1 MNKYIKYI
9 IIIFISIILGIFI
22 SINSYKIIKIERTE
36 AGELVNA
43 KIYGISVNYY
53 YEY

>member
-1 MNKYIKYI
+1 MKYIKYLI
-9 IIIFISIILGIFI
+9 IITISILLSILIA
-22 SINSYKIIKIERTE
+22 INSYKIIKIEKTE

-43 KIYGISVNYY
+43 KICGINVNYY

>member
-1 MNKYIKYI
+1 MKYIKYLI
-9 IIIFISIILGIFI
+9 IITMSILLSILIA
-22 SINSYKIIKIERTE
+22 INSYKIIKIEKTE

-43 KIYGISVNYY
+43 KICGINVNYY

>member
-1 MNKYIKYI
+1 MNKYIQYLI
-9 IIIFISIILGIFI
+9 IILLSMILTLSIA
-22 SINSYKIIKIERTE
+22 INSYKIIKIEKTE

-43 KIYGISVNYY
+43 KICGINVNYY

>member
-9 IIIFISIILGIFI
+9 IIIFISIILSIFI
-22 SINSYKIIKIERTE
+22 SINSYKIISIEKTE

-43 KIYGISVNYY
+43 KICGINVNYY

>member
-1 MNKYIKYI
+1 MNKYIKYLTVI
-9 IIIFISIILGIFI
+9 LLSMILTISIA
-22 SINSYKIIKIERTE
+22 INSYKIIKIERTE

-43 KIYGISVNYY
+43 KICGINVNYY

>member
-1 MNKYIKYI
+1 MKYIKYLI
-9 IIIFISIILGIFI
+9 IITISILLSILIA
-22 SINSYKIIKIERTE
+22 INSYKIIKIEKTE

-43 KIYGISVNYY
+43 KICGISVNYY

>member
-1 MNKYIKYI
+1 MNKYIQYLI
-9 IIIFISIILGIFI
+9 VILLSMILTISIA
-22 SINSYKIIKIERTE
+22 INSYKIIKIERTE

-43 KIYGISVNYY
+43 KICGISVNYY

>member
-1 MNKYIKYI
+1 MKYIKYLI
-9 IIIFISIILGIFI
+9 IITISILLSILIA
-22 SINSYKIIKIERTE
+22 INSYKIIKIERTE

-43 KIYGISVNYY
+43 KICGINVNYY